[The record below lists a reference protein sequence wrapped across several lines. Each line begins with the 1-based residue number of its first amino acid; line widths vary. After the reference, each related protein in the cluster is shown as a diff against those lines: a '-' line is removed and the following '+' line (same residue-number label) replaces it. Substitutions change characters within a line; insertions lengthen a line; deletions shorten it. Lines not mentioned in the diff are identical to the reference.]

1 MGEDP
6 RWRWAPIGTP
16 GNHKRNV
23 LTLPVALEYAKAH
36 GVCVVLYRHPIQ
48 GAVAITDVE
57 REIMYANEVN
67 AGMWGVFVPGAP
79 AHLAQNISTARR
91 AANSSPVVM
100 HSITFPPEISLEEA
114 NEYRNRIGNA
124 AAGEVVRL
132 PFLPH
137 SINVIVEGMNPA
149 QWRADQRLAA
159 QSDSVVIPVKCAGNS
174 RWVTVAPVNPGAEPS
189 KVKVHIIPVEPAFV
203 VTFHKL
209 RTYWMGV

>member
-1 MGEDP
+1 MVARCRDYRLARPITQEMIDRLRPLTAQCMVEDP

-16 GNHKRNV
+16 GNHKRDV

-36 GVCVVLYRHPIQ
+36 SVCVVLYRHPIQ
-48 GAVAITDVE
+48 GAVAITGVE
-57 REIMYANEVN
+57 REVIYANEIN

-137 SINVIVEGMNPA
+137 SINVTVEGMNPA
-149 QWRADQRLAA
+149 QWRADQRKYYD
-159 QSDSVVIPVKCAGNS
+159 DSKGLEAHEKRHHP
-174 RWVTVAPVNPGAEPS
+174 RPPS
-189 KVKVHIIPVEPAFV
+189 QDSEREA
-203 VTFHKL
+203 
-209 RTYWMGV
+209 